1 MARFGG
7 RAKAPSKLER
17 PIHEQLTEVLM
28 MQHIRFRLVGGT
40 SAPEAWQWPCRDD
53 VRQEAQR
60 RLNACGYTRH
70 RARALAT
77 GIDMPDAVSHFALQ
91 VNFVVETLTALKP
104 IPQDFQSDIYWPVF
118 DSAH

>member
-1 MARFGG
+1 
-7 RAKAPSKLER
+7 
-17 PIHEQLTEVLM
+17 M
-28 MQHIRFRLVGGT
+28 MQHVRFRLVGGSST
-40 SAPEAWQWPCRDD
+40 PDAWQWPCRDD

-60 RLNACGYTRH
+60 RLNNSGYSRH

-77 GIDMPDAVSHFALQ
+77 GTDMPECFVHFALQ
-91 VNFVVETLTALKP
+91 VNFVVDKLTALKP